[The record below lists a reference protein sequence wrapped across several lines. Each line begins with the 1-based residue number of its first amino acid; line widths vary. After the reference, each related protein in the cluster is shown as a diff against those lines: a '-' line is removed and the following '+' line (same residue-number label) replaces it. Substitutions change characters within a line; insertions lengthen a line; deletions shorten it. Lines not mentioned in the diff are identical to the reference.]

1 MKKTFG
7 RSKKGEEKNEAPDE
21 MEKKNAEIQLLTVK
35 LKKMDREKQALN
47 RRLAKAGLT
56 EDVAEEAE
64 EVNDDDQAKKSDENG
79 EENKENGETVEKD
92 KDVEKIEA
100 ELKEIEVVKYKMQED
115 MTVMKKEY
123 EQQLE
128 IINFRVFSTSFN
140 LKT

>member
-1 MKKTFG
+1 M
-7 RSKKGEEKNEAPDE
+7 
-21 MEKKNAEIQLLTVK
+21 
-35 LKKMDREKQALN
+35 
-47 RRLAKAGLT
+47 
-56 EDVAEEAE
+56 AEEAE

-140 LKT
+140 LKI